1 MENTLPR
8 PLFTIFCG
16 VQLSQSP
23 ALTQVKL
30 ALTQVRGRI
39 SEVAPFARCGRAASG
54 RDSLGAID
62 HEGAHMDP
70 RLNAIYI
77 YSRID
82 AMGRGW
88 QGLASSDDGP
98 SYDER
103 SIRRSDR
110 RARGAARRARGG
122 H

>member
-1 MENTLPR
+1 MEKTLPR
-8 PLFTIFCG
+8 PLFTIFCC
-16 VQLSQSP
+16 VQVSHSP
-23 ALTQVKL
+23 ALTQVRL
-30 ALTQVRGRI
+30 PLTQVRGRI

-77 YSRID
+77 FSALD
-82 AMGRGW
+82 AMGREPRR
-88 QGLASSDDGP
+88 LASSDDGH
-98 SYDER
+98 SHDER

-110 RARGAARRARGG
+110 RA
-122 H
+122 